1 MTKFFFGAFY
11 CFDGRS
17 QHSGPRRTEPQPQ
30 TLHSGSGSVPDCGSE
45 CPGLRLCTP
54 SALPRFAQGN
64 GFFKAG
70 QWRPQKHLDKKREKI
85 VVTFIQA
92 TVRRFSS
99 SLSFAR
105 KHKLGERLKSSC
117 SFCLWIQVLLEQQP
131 KVRSRAAGPY
141 PRRHSHRSPSP
152 KVRTLVLP
160 PRPIWQ
166 RHVAAAP
173 VL

>member
-1 MTKFFFGAFY
+1 MTKSFFGAFTVLTA
-11 CFDGRS
+11 GLSTLVQGEQSRS
-17 QHSGPRRTEPQPQ
+17 PRHSTLAAAVSRTAALSVP
-30 TLHSGSGSVPDCGSE
+30 GCGSVHLQHFHAS
-45 CPGLRLCTP
+45 RR
-54 SALPRFAQGN
+54 AMA
-64 GFFKAG
+64 FKAG

-131 KVRSRAAGPY
+131 KVRSSAAGPY